1 MVSVRLGRK
10 RRAHQTGL
18 AERRL
23 GLIFFAP
30 HGSSWHI
37 ATNSKC
43 AASVNFTSGL
53 GAIAAS
59 ADSRLLPP
67 PTLRER
73 RHHGFARRLVAM
85 RRRAIFWCP
94 KASVHIHGSPT
105 GDAAALKMRPTT
117 MPSASTSQSSSR
129 HSPEVRLAD
138 ARLGI
143 NNK

>member
-53 GAIAAS
+53 GAILRQLFANAAIT
-59 ADSRLLPP
+59 ASR
-67 PTLRER
+67 
-73 RHHGFARRLVAM
+73 V
-85 RRRAIFWCP
+85 
-94 KASVHIHGSPT
+94 GS
-105 GDAAALKMRPTT
+105 
-117 MPSASTSQSSSR
+117 
-129 HSPEVRLAD
+129 
-138 ARLGI
+138 
-143 NNK
+143 